1 MKTELI
7 LIVIVALAAVSL
19 SVYAQGDEPADK
31 RPFSFLSPARQS
43 SPIRHSCEGMFDRTS
58 PDRSPIGARRELV

>member
-19 SVYAQGDEPADK
+19 SVYAQGDEPADSG
-31 RPFSFLSPARQS
+31 PFLLSPARQS